1 MRLNELFEVYIE
13 DVDLIQHDTSL
24 DGMRYRYN
32 SLIRNVFGEK
42 ELEDIDFKDIK
53 RFQKEMVEGKYRTR
67 ENTIFSVSYI
77 NGVVQLLKRLL
88 SYANMMDYA
97 DFSYEQLRG
106 LKSIHNLKD
115 KGRFKKQQI
124 IWKISDFNVFFA
136 VCG

>member
-1 MRLNELFEVYIE
+1 MRLNELFEIYIE

-77 NGVVQLLKRLL
+77 NVVVQLLKR
-88 SYANMMDYA
+88 
-97 DFSYEQLRG
+97 
-106 LKSIHNLKD
+106 
-115 KGRFKKQQI
+115 
-124 IWKISDFNVFFA
+124 
-136 VCG
+136 